1 MKSAFIRKE
10 WYDAASSILSS
21 DERLELYDLICGY
34 SFQGST
40 PAIKHGKVAALWALI
55 RPALDQDAEKYEAK
69 CERNRKNASR
79 SQSLPVAATGS
90 QSLPVAANTNTN
102 TNTNTKSSTLS
113 QGSTGEKERDIFDCM
128 GIILSRG
135 ATEPAAE
142 CKRMWDYYT
151 ALGWKNNKG
160 APIVSRNSAAAMWR
174 LQCDTVADVSMSR
187 LWWAAFKSV
196 EDADVALWKYYKG
209 MRCEGNTLH
218 VYMQQGSALNE
229 LVEGKHQARMISIMQ
244 KVGAEHLVWH
254 VMDAGA
260 AM

>member
-79 SQSLPVAATGS
+79 SQSLPVAASGS

-102 TNTNTKSSTLS
+102 TNTNTKSTTLS
-113 QGSTGEKERDIFDCM
+113 QGSAGEKERDFFDCM

-142 CKRMWDYYT
+142 CKRMWDYYN

-160 APIVSRNSAAAMWR
+160 APIVSKNSAAAMWR
-174 LQCDTVADVSMSR
+174 MQCDTVADVSMSR
-187 LWWAAFKSV
+187 LWWTIFKGA
-196 EDADVALWKYYKG
+196 EEAPLILWENYRG
-209 MRCEGNTLH
+209 MKKDGDTLH
-218 VYMQQGSALNE
+218 IYAANDRSLFD
-229 LVEGKHQARMISIMQ
+229 LVENHHQKRLALLMD
-244 KVGAEHLVWH
+244 KTGVEHIVWH
-254 VMDAGA
+254 IVNAGA
-260 AM
+260 AV